1 MHIVI
6 FGLSISSTWGNGH
19 AALWRGLVREL
30 LAAGHRVTFFER
42 DQPFYAENRDLWSLP
57 GGGRLELYQSWA
69 EIQPLA
75 RAVLAEADV
84 GLTTSYCSDGAAA
97 SALLQDSRIPLR
109 CFYDM
114 DTPVTLSRLAAG
126 ETVPYLAPG
135 GLAGFDLVLSY
146 TGGLALDELR
156 TRLQA
161 RSVVPLYG
169 CADPV
174 QHHPGRPAPAYSG
187 VLSYI
192 GTYAA
197 DRQQALDTLMLE
209 PARRRPA
216 DRFVIAGAQYPPDF
230 PWSPN
235 IFFVRHLPPAEH
247 PAFYASSRLTLNVTR
262 AAMARMG
269 WCPSGRLF
277 EAACCGTPLL
287 TDGWDGLDAFFTPGA
302 EIIVANTAED
312 TVAALDLDDQELR
325 RIGARARERVLDEHS
340 ARRRA
345 RQMIAAFETAPPSS
359 ARAA

>member
-1 MHIVI
+1 MHLVI

-42 DQPFYAENRDLWSLP
+42 DQPFYSENRDLWSLP
-57 GGGRLELYQSWA
+57 DGGKLELYQSWA
-69 EIQPLA
+69 DIQAPA
-75 RAVLAEADV
+75 RAALAEADV
-84 GLTTSYCSDGAAA
+84 GLTTSYCPDGSAA

-114 DTPVTLSRLAAG
+114 DTPVTLNRLASG
-126 ETVPYLAPG
+126 ETVPYLAAD
-135 GLAGFDLVLSY
+135 GLASFDLVLSY
-146 TGGLALDELR
+146 TGGRALEELR

-161 RSVVPLYG
+161 RFVVPLYG

-174 QHHPGRPAPAYSG
+174 QHYPARPAPAYSG
-187 VLSYI
+187 ALSYI

-197 DRQQALDTLMLE
+197 DRQQALDRLMLE

-216 DRFVIAGAQYPPDF
+216 DRFIIAGAQYPPDF
-230 PWSPN
+230 PWSSN

-247 PAFYASSRLTLNVTR
+247 PAFYASSRLSLNVTR

-287 TDGWDGLDAFFTPGA
+287 SDGWDGLDTFFTPGA
-302 EIIVANTAED
+302 EIIVTNSAED
-312 TVAALDLDDQELR
+312 TTAALDLDDRELR

-340 ARRRA
+340 AGRRV
-345 RQMIAAFETAPPSS
+345 RQMIAAFEAAPSS
-359 ARAA
+359 GARAA